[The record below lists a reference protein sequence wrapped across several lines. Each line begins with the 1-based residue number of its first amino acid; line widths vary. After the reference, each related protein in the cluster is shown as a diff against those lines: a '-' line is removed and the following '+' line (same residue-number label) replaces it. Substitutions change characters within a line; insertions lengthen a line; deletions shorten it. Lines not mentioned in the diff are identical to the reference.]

1 MFKYVVLLAFS
12 VYGGLKTCCC
22 AADLDG
28 LAIETFAAE
37 GVPCCDGLFGGGFIG
52 DLVGS
57 LTGESESSMYTGV
70 FDGLNGEELV
80 DITASSAVVVVDSLI
95 C

>member
-1 MFKYVVLLAFS
+1 M
-12 VYGGLKTCCC
+12 CCC

-28 LAIETFAAE
+28 LAIETFGTE
-37 GVPCCDGLFGGGFIG
+37 GVPCCDGLFGGGGFIG

-80 DITASSAVVVVDSLI
+80 DITANSAVVVVVVVV
-95 C
+95 CVCVFN